1 MPNPP
6 SPEELEK
13 KLNIVE
19 LPRPGVGERLG
30 ALMAR
35 DFPPLR
41 WIVPDF
47 IPEGLTLLAGP
58 SKLGK
63 SWLALETCLA
73 VGFGGEVLG
82 KPVERGDVLY
92 WALEDGSR
100 RLQSRVQKLLPH
112 GRYDDCALTLRTLED
127 LPNALDEGGLK
138 DLQRWAASVDK
149 PRLVVIDV
157 LAKVKPQGKGSD
169 SEYDQIYKGL
179 RDIHRF
185 ALENDIGVIV
195 IHHTRK
201 GVSDGD
207 PFDKVSGTRAFTAL
221 PDATLVLDR
230 DPGGWAD
237 AILYGRGRDLEEF
250 EISLDHDDNGRWT
263 VMGDAEAAQRCDSKK
278 LVIEVLKRDGEMQAA
293 EIGFRTGLGEYARK
307 LCDRMAKSGDIKK
320 TGPGRYAAP

>member
-1 MPNPP
+1 MHRP
-6 SPEELEK
+6 SPEALEK
-13 KLNIVE
+13 ELGIIE
-19 LPRPGVGERLG
+19 LPRPGVGESLG

-35 DFPPLR
+35 DFPPLK
-41 WIVPDF
+41 WIVPEI

-63 SWLALETCLA
+63 SWLALEACLA

-82 KPVERGDVLY
+82 KEVEPGDVLY
-92 WALEDGSR
+92 WALEDGAR
-100 RLQSRVQKLLPH
+100 RLQSRVQKLLPA
-112 GRYDDCALTLRTLED
+112 GRYDECGLTLRTLED
-127 LPNALDEGGLK
+127 LPPSLDQGGLK
-138 DLQRWAASVDK
+138 ELERWAQSVER

-157 LAKVKPQGKGSD
+157 LAKVKPQSKGAE

-185 ALENDIGVIV
+185 ALENDIGVLV

-201 GVSDGD
+201 GASEGD

-230 DPGGWAD
+230 DPAGWAD

-250 EISLDHDDNGRWT
+250 EISLDHDESGRWT
-263 VMGDAEAAQRCDSKK
+263 VLGDAEAASRSDGRNK
-278 LVIEVLKRDGEMQAA
+278 VLEALKAQGEMKAA
-293 EIGFRTGLGEYARK
+293 EIGFRTGLGEYAYK
-307 LCDRMAKSGDIKK
+307 VCDRMAKAGQIKK
-320 TGPGRYAAP
+320 TGPGRYSAP